1 MQTTACFKS
10 FVQNTYPSSTVHK
23 RLPVTEKLR
32 TIIINGRY
40 CFCPY
45 YHFGAKR
52 EKKNRVISFHITS
65 ATHQRIEYPNF
76 EDVIPSAKWIYENL
90 IVRKN

>member
-1 MQTTACFKS
+1 MNGIVFVLITTLVPNVK
-10 FVQNTYPSSTVHK
+10 K
-23 RLPVTEKLR
+23 
-32 TIIINGRY
+32 
-40 CFCPY
+40 
-45 YHFGAKR
+45 
-52 EKKNRVISFHITS
+52 KKNRVISFHITS